1 MRRAITILL
10 ALVMAL
16 SLAACGSGNESKNTY
31 DYNSPRSSYNTQ
43 KAQTYELDHASY
55 CMLYMKISNVTVT
68 HKRNYTYVNG
78 TITNTGTYQIKYVKV
93 KAACKDYLGTV
104 IDTDWTYAV
113 DSTWLAPGE
122 SKQFEMMIKDEMY
135 KIKKADVTIIY
146 E

>member
-1 MRRAITILL
+1 MKRAITILL

-16 SLAACGSGNESKNTY
+16 SLAACGSRKESKDTY
-31 DYNSPRSSYNTQ
+31 DNYSPRSSYNAQ
-43 KAQTYELDHASY
+43 KSQTYELDHSSY

-68 HKRNYTYVNG
+68 HKRSYTYVNG
-78 TITNTGTYQIKYVKV
+78 TITNTGTYQIKFVKV
-93 KAACKDYLGTV
+93 KASCKDYLGTV

-122 SKQFEMMIKDEMY
+122 SKQFEMMIKDEMN

-146 E
+146 D